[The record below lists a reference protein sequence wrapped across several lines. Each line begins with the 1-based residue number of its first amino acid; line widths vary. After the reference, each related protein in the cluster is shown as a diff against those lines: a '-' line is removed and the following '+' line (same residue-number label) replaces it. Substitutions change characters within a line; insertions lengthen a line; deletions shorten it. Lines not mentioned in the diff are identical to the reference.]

1 MKNYIIKKNGDISYL
16 QFTKLL
22 EYEDI
27 IQHAISLKP
36 IDIGNNETFP
46 IETSF
51 EKMSVGAHCMCP
63 TQQHALND
71 YKKLCNALN
80 LDYKNIYRP
89 FQTHTD
95 VVKAVC
101 NEKAGIFTEDFKD
114 VDALITN
121 KKNKILSISVAD
133 CIDLLFFDKVKK
145 VIANTH
151 SGWQG
156 TYKLISKKTVENMVD
171 NYGSNVKDIICC
183 IGPSIRKC
191 HFEVDKEL
199 AEKFYEKFNYLD
211 NIDDIITNVNL
222 DSNKQKYNI
231 DTVLINTTTLL
242 QMGLKQENII
252 DCGLC
257 TVCNSDKFHS
267 YRVDKEL
274 SGRNT
279 GIICLKE
286 EICYHIN

>member
-1 MKNYIIKKNGDISYL
+1 MQNYIIKKNGDISYL

-36 IDIGNNETFP
+36 IDIGSNDTFYG
-46 IETSF
+46 
-51 EKMSVGAHCMCP
+51 KDKG
-63 TQQHALND
+63 QQALED
-71 YKKLCNALN
+71 YRKLCNALN

-95 VVKAVC
+95 VVKTVC

-114 VDALITN
+114 VDSLITN
-121 KKNKILSISVAD
+121 QKNKILSISVAD
-133 CIDLLFFDKVKK
+133 CIDLLFFDPAKK

-156 TYKLISKKTVENMVD
+156 TYKLISKKTVETMVD

-199 AEKFYEKFNYLD
+199 AEKFYERFNYLD
-211 NIDDIITNVNL
+211 NIDDIITKGKL
-222 DSNKQKYNI
+222 DNKQKYNI
-231 DTVLINTTTLL
+231 DTVLINITTLL

-257 TVCNSDKFHS
+257 TVCNENKFHS

>member
-1 MKNYIIKKNGDISYL
+1 MQNYIIKKNGDISYL

-27 IQHAISLKP
+27 IRHAISLKP
-36 IDIGNNETFP
+36 IDIGTNDVLKCRGT
-46 IETSF
+46 
-51 EKMSVGAHCMCP
+51 AHR
-63 TQQHALND
+63 ALND

-95 VVKAVC
+95 VVKSVH
-101 NEKAGIFTEDFKD
+101 NEEAGIFTEDFRD
-114 VDALITN
+114 VDALVTN
-121 KKNKILSISVAD
+121 KQNKILSISIAD
-133 CIDLLFFDKVKK
+133 CIDLLFFDPIKR

-156 TYKLISKKTVENMVD
+156 TYKLISKKTVEKMVD

-199 AEKFYEKFNYLD
+199 AKEFYAKFNYLD
-211 NIDDIITNVNL
+211 NIDDIITKGKL
-222 DSNKQKYNI
+222 DNNKQKYNI

-257 TVCNSDKFHS
+257 TVCNENKFHS
-267 YRVDKEL
+267 YRADKEL

-279 GIICLKE
+279 GIIC
-286 EICYHIN
+286 ICNANALQ

>member
-1 MKNYIIKKNGDISYL
+1 MENYIIKNNNGISYL

-27 IQHAISLKP
+27 IKHAISLKP
-36 IDIGNNETFP
+36 IDISSNNKDY
-46 IETSF
+46 I
-51 EKMSVGAHCMCP
+51 
-63 TQQHALND
+63 ND
-71 YKKLCNALN
+71 YKKLCNAIN

-89 FQTHTD
+89 CQTHTD
-95 VVKAVC
+95 IVKRVE
-101 NEKAGIFTEDFKD
+101 NEEAGIGTKDFKD

-121 KKNKILSISVAD
+121 KRNKILSISIAD
-133 CIDLLFFDKVKK
+133 CIDLLFFDPVKK

-156 TYKLISKKTVENMVD
+156 TYKLISKKTVEKMVD
-171 NYGSNVKDIICC
+171 NYGCNPKDIICC

-191 HFEVDKEL
+191 HFEVDEDL
-199 AEKFYEKFNYLD
+199 SEKFYEKFKYLS
-211 NIDDIITNVNL
+211 NIDDIIL
-222 DSNKQKYNI
+222 KGKIKENKQKYNI
-231 DTVLINTTTLL
+231 DTVLINKETMI
-242 QMGLKQENII
+242 QMGLKEENII
-252 DCGLC
+252 DCELC

-279 GIICLKE
+279 GIICMCNANALQ
-286 EICYHIN
+286 